1 MEENKKSK
9 TSLRAKADKIKDF
22 RCKNLIAV
30 IEYPTDLRN
39 IGTII
44 RNVNALGVEKAY
56 VVTDD
61 QSVPDDWQE
70 MRGRRAL
77 HAVSASAIKWSFV
90 RKFRDTESCLG
101 HLEKKGFVSVVTSPH
116 TKGRKNV
123 ILHEADYTRYKKL
136 AVWFGNEGI
145 GISRL
150 ALERSE
156 LCVNI
161 PMFGIIESLN
171 LGTSSGIVLYEITR
185 QRREFQNKLKA
196 KIAANKS
203 AKRTAPPAT
212 KHLA

>member
-30 IEYPTDLRN
+30 IEYPTDLKN

-70 MRGRRAL
+70 MRGRKAL
-77 HAVSASAIKWSFV
+77 NAISASAIKWSFV
-90 RKFRDTESCLG
+90 RKFHDTESCLG
-101 HLEKKGFVSVVTSPH
+101 HLEKNGFVSVVTSPH

-185 QRREFQNKLKA
+185 QRREFQNRLKA
-196 KIAANKS
+196 KIAAKKS
-203 AKRTAPPAT
+203 EKRSASGEILT
-212 KHLA
+212 

>member
-1 MEENKKSK
+1 MEQTKRSK
-9 TSLRAKADKIKDF
+9 PSLRAKADRIRDF

-56 VVTDD
+56 IVTDHE
-61 QSVPDDWQE
+61 SVPDDWQE
-70 MRGRRAL
+70 MRGGRVL
-77 HAVSASAIKWSFV
+77 NTLSASAIKWSFV
-90 RKFRDTESCLG
+90 KKFRDTESCLG
-101 HLEKKGFVSVVTSPH
+101 HLERKGFISVVTSPH

-123 ILHEADYTRYKKL
+123 ILHEADYTKYKKL
-136 AVWFGNEGI
+136 AVWFGSEGV
-145 GISRL
+145 GISSL

-185 QRREFQNKLKA
+185 QRREFQDNLKA
-196 KIAANKS
+196 KIAAKKKSKS
-203 AKRTAPPAT
+203 AASSPT
-212 KHLA
+212 